1 MKEEKRKAIQFTL
14 DSKIFIRSLSDAYVC
29 TRQIAQLNVDKA
41 KYFFNVTV
49 LHESLFKKELLLAK
63 YCTHDICNVNVIASK
78 NKLSYEIFFMV
89 KFSIN
94 LFLKYYNGIKDKKD
108 YYELSKELVKIQH
121 DLKQDLN
128 NYVGYIKRRNEIVTK
143 I

>member
-1 MKEEKRKAIQFTL
+1 MNDEKRKAIQFTL

-29 TRQIAQLNVDKA
+29 TKQIAQLNVDKA

-49 LHESLFKKELLLAK
+49 LHESLIKKELLLAK
-63 YCTHDICNVNVIASK
+63 YCQHDICNVNVIASK
-78 NKLSYEIFFMV
+78 NQLSYEIYFMV

-94 LFLKYYNGIKDKKD
+94 LFLKYYNDIKDKKD
-108 YYELSKELVKIQH
+108 YYELSKELVKIQD
-121 DLKQDLN
+121 DLKLDLS
-128 NYVGYIKRRNEIVTK
+128 NYIGYIKRRNEIVTK